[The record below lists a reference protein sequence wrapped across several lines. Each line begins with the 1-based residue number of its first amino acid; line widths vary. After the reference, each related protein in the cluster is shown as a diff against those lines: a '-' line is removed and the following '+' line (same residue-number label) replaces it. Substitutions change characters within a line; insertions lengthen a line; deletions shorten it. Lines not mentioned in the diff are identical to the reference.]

1 MVTKHHLLLFCCLI
15 FTTQVYTQ
23 LCEGSLGDPVA
34 EINFGSGTNVGAA
47 LGSAITAFTYSSS
60 GELDEGEYTIA
71 NSTNGLK
78 GNAWHVTGDH
88 TGDTNGYMM
97 VINSAVLSEEGVFYR
112 KSVTGLCGNT
122 TYEFSAWLMN
132 VMNPSV
138 GTDEYHPDVT
148 FRVSDTAG
156 KILGSYNTGDI
167 QQTSSGTWVQYG
179 FFFTLESETEVVITI
194 LNTAPSA
201 HPGNDIVLDDI
212 TFKPCGPTITNSIE
226 NEVSTSIIVCE
237 DELVN
242 YTFQTSISAG
252 YSDPRFQWQFSDDY
266 GNTWVDI
273 NGETNTAFQFTDT
286 DVAGDYV
293 YRVSVA
299 NGDNINTVTCRIA
312 SDEFYVEVLEKP
324 TVLVGDSEQS
334 FCTTQTPTLQDI
346 EVNGTPVWYDALS
359 NGNIL
364 SETTNLTDGR
374 TYYGAQETVNGCE
387 SEERIA
393 ITVQIVSPTLMM
405 NNIIIDVCDIDN
417 DGEELVDLLVY
428 NSELSDCT
436 DCIYS
441 YFKTR
446 LGAENATVEDE
457 IVQVGFYVW
466 NVELPIVYVR
476 IVSDDKCSQV
486 AEITL
491 SLIETPNI
499 AIDDF
504 VGLCEADENV
514 IVDAGLGFDSY
525 LWSTGETTQTISVSY
540 SNIGSYWVSVSENH
554 TTYSCTTTKN
564 FEVVLSNIATIS
576 GFDIKDWTDNDNS
589 IEVFVTDT
597 SLGDYEYS
605 LDNNNYQN
613 STIFTGLLPGKY
625 TVYVRDKNGCGTTQD
640 IVYILYF
647 PKFFT
652 PNNDGVNDEWVIDYA
667 DTEPDFSVKIFDRYG
682 KFLKQLNATSAWD
695 GTYNGQTMPSSD
707 YWFVVTRNDGR
718 NYSGHFTLKR

>member
-1 MVTKHHLLLFCCLI
+1 MVTNHHFLLFLCI
-15 FTTQVYTQ
+15 FFTTQAYTQ

-34 EINFGSGTNVGAA
+34 EINFGSGTNVGAT
-47 LGSAITAFTYSSS
+47 LGTAITAFTYSSS

-71 NSTNGLK
+71 NSTSGLK

-148 FRVSDTAG
+148 FRVSDTSG
-156 KILGSYNTGDI
+156 TILGSYNTGDI

-179 FFFTLESETEVVITI
+179 FFFTLESDTEVVITI

-226 NEVSTSIIVCE
+226 NETGTSIITCQ
-237 DELVN
+237 DESVDHTL
-242 YTFQTSISAG
+242 QTIISAG

-266 GNTWVDI
+266 GNSWVDI
-273 NGETNTAFQFTDT
+273 IGETNTTYQFTDT
-286 DVAGDYV
+286 RIAGDYL

-299 NGDNINTVTCRIA
+299 NGDNINSVTCRIA
-312 SDEFYVEVLEKP
+312 SDEFYIEVLEKP
-324 TVLVGDSEQS
+324 AVLVGESEQS
-334 FCTTQTPTLQDI
+334 FCTTQNPTLKDI
-346 EVNGTPVWYDALS
+346 EVSSTAVWYDALT
-359 NGNIL
+359 NGNTL
-364 SETTNLTDGR
+364 DEATNLADGT

-393 ITVQIVSPTLMM
+393 VTVHIVTPTLEV
-405 NNIIIDVCDIDN
+405 NNSIIDVCDTDN
-417 DGEELVDLLVY
+417 DGEELVDVTVY
-428 NSELSDCT
+428 EPELSHCANCT
-436 DCIYS
+436 YS
-441 YFKTR
+441 YFTTR
-446 LGAENATVEDE
+446 LGAENATVEDQ
-457 IVQVGFYVW
+457 IVQASSYVW
-466 NVELPIVYVR
+466 NAEYPVVYVR

-486 AEITL
+486 AELRL
-491 SLIETPNI
+491 SLTQTPIIE
-499 AIDDF
+499 IDNF
-504 VGLCEADENV
+504 VGLCEEDESV
-514 IVDAGLGFDSY
+514 TIDAGFGFDSY
-525 LWSTGETTQTISVSY
+525 LWSTGETTQTITVTNA
-540 SNIGSYWVSVSENH
+540 NIGSFWVSVSEDH
-554 TTYSCTTTKN
+554 DTYTCSTTKN
-564 FEVVLSNIATIS
+564 FQVVLSNIATIS
-576 GFDIKDWTDNDNS
+576 GFDIQDWTDNNNS
-589 IEVFVTDT
+589 IEVYVSDS

-605 LDNNNYQN
+605 LDNNSYQD
-613 STIFTGLLPGKY
+613 SAIFTDLLPGEY
-625 TVYVRDKNGCGTTQD
+625 TVFVRDKNGCGIRQELA
-640 IVYILYF
+640 YILYF

-652 PNNDGVNDEWVIDYA
+652 PNSDGVNDEWVIDYA
-667 DTEPDFSVKIFDRYG
+667 DTEPALSVKIFDRYG
-682 KFLKQLNATSAWD
+682 KFLKQLNATSSWD
-695 GTYNGQTMPSSD
+695 GTYNGQIMPASD